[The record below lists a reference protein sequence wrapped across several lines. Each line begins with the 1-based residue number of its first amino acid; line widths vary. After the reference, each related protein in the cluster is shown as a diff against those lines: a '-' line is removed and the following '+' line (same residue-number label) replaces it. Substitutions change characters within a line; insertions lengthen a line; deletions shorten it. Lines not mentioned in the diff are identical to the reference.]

1 MQDVVMAA
9 SVKNLSYTY
18 QVTSTSS
25 FSSRVLENISFSVN
39 EGDLLGVIGPNGA
52 GKTTLFSCM
61 LGLLK
66 DYRGEIRIFN
76 QDIRKNNSIL
86 KSIGYIPQQKSIE
99 QTFPATVDE
108 IVSLGMIDKE
118 NISKEKVASALKM
131 VDLLDQKHK
140 RIGELSGGQQQRVLI
155 AKALVSEP
163 KLLILDEPTT
173 SVDVETQNKFYTLI
187 KNLNQKNHIS
197 IIWASHDLDAVNK
210 IANKVMCLNRTM
222 FFHGDT
228 SEFFGSNELIRM
240 YSESSMQLHMHSH
253 SNQKKE
259 LDSIYRQTD
268 TDKDMSIRLNR

>member
-1 MQDVVMAA
+1 MQDVVD
-9 SVKNLSYTY
+9 VKNLSYTY
-18 QVTSTSS
+18 QITSTSS
-25 FSSRVLENISFSVN
+25 FSSRVLDSISFSVN

-61 LGLLK
+61 LALLK
-66 DYRGEIRIFN
+66 DYRGEIRIFD
-76 QDIRKNNSIL
+76 QDIKKNSSVL

-118 NISKEKVASALKM
+118 KISKEKVASTLKM
-131 VDLLDQKHK
+131 VDLSDQKHK

-187 KNLNQKNHIS
+187 KNLNKKNNIS

-253 SNQKKE
+253 SNQKNE
-259 LDSIYRQTD
+259 LDSIYRQGHVD
-268 TDKDMSIRLNR
+268 TP

>member
-1 MQDVVMAA
+1 MQDVVMAV

-18 QVTSTSS
+18 QVTSTS

-61 LGLLK
+61 LRLLK

-76 QDIRKNNSIL
+76 QDVRKNNSIL

-99 QTFPATVDE
+99 QIFPATVDE
-108 IVSLGMIDKE
+108 IVSLGMIGKDT
-118 NISKEKVASALKM
+118 SKEKVASALKM
-131 VDLLDQKHK
+131 VDLSDQKHK

-163 KLLILDEPTT
+163 KLLIVDEPTT

-187 KNLNQKNHIS
+187 KNLNQKNNIS
-197 IIWASHDLDAVNK
+197 IIWASHDLDAVNN

-259 LDSIYRQTD
+259 LDSIYREGHVD
-268 TDKDMSIRLNR
+268 TS

>member
-1 MQDVVMAA
+1 MQDVVVAV
-9 SVKNLSYTY
+9 SVTNLTYTY
-18 QVTSTSS
+18 QVTSTS
-25 FSSRVLENISFSVN
+25 FSSSVLNNISFSVN

-61 LGLLK
+61 LGLFK
-66 DYRGEIRIFN
+66 DYRGEVRIFD
-76 QDIRKNNSIL
+76 QDIRKNKSIL
-86 KSIGYIPQQKSIE
+86 QSIGYIPQQKSIE
-99 QTFPATVDE
+99 QGFPATVEE
-108 IVSLGMIDKE
+108 IVSLGMIGKK

-131 VDLLDQKHK
+131 VDLSDQNHK

-155 AKALVSEP
+155 AKALVNDP

-173 SVDVETQNKFYTLI
+173 SVDVETQNKFYTLV
-187 KNLNQKNHIS
+187 KNLNQKNNIS

-253 SNQKKE
+253 SNQNKN
-259 LDSIYRQTD
+259 
-268 TDKDMSIRLNR
+268 LNSGYSQEDVNTPHYEMNW

>member
-1 MQDVVMAA
+1 MQDVA

-18 QVTSTSS
+18 QVTSTST
-25 FSSRVLENISFSVN
+25 FSSRVLDSISFSVN

-66 DYRGEIRIFN
+66 DYRGEIRIFD
-76 QDIRKNNSIL
+76 QDIRKNSSVL

-108 IVSLGMIDKE
+108 IVSLGMIGKE
-118 NISKEKVASALKM
+118 NISKEKVASSLKM
-131 VDLLDQKHK
+131 VDLSDQMHK

-173 SVDVETQNKFYTLI
+173 SVDAETQNKFYTLI
-187 KNLNQKNHIS
+187 KNLNQKNNIS

-253 SNQKKE
+253 SNQKKKE
-259 LDSIYRQTD
+259 LDSIYIQGHVD
-268 TDKDMSIRLNR
+268 TLNRSKNGI

>member
-1 MQDVVMAA
+1 MQDVVMVA

-18 QVTSTSS
+18 QVTSTS
-25 FSSRVLENISFSVN
+25 FSSRVLDSISFSVD

-66 DYRGEIRIFN
+66 DYRGEIRIFD
-76 QDIRKNNSIL
+76 QDIRKNSSVL

-118 NISKEKVASALKM
+118 KISKEKVASALKM
-131 VDLLDQKHK
+131 VDLSEKKHK

-187 KNLNQKNHIS
+187 KNLNQKNNIS
-197 IIWASHDLDAVNK
+197 IIWASHDLDAVNN

-228 SEFFGSNELIRM
+228 SEFFSSNELIRM
-240 YSESSMQLHMHSH
+240 YSESSMQLHMRSH
-253 SNQKKE
+253 SNQKKKE
-259 LDSIYRQTD
+259 LDSMYRQGHVD
-268 TDKDMSIRLNR
+268 T